1 MLVEE
6 HIAALRREGE
16 LMAEALERA
25 PEWDAPVPT
34 CPGWTVRELA
44 HHVGRVHR
52 WAALVVREWRTAE
65 PDEDTE
71 AERIWGT
78 MPGDEDLVA
87 WFRAG
92 HAAVVETLEQA
103 PADLDCWAFLP
114 ASSPRAFWARRQAHE
129 TAIHRADAQAAT
141 GDIDG
146 VGPAFAVDGIDEL
159 LLGFYSRSRNRA
171 RSDVARALS
180 VTAEDAEANWIIH
193 FGPDG
198 AHPERGTGSDPERDA
213 EVRGPASDL
222 YLALWNR
229 RPLEPMRTA
238 GDPELV
244 ELWRTKAT
252 VRWS

>member
-6 HIAALRREGE
+6 HIAALWHEGE
-16 LMAEALERA
+16 LMALALARA

-52 WAALVVREWRTAE
+52 WAALVVREQRAAE
-65 PDEDTE
+65 PDEHAE

-78 MPGDEDLVA
+78 MPDDEGIEA

-92 HAAVVETLEQA
+92 HAAVVETLERA
-103 PADLDCWAFLP
+103 PADLECWAFLP

-129 TAIHRADAQAAT
+129 TAIHRADAQAAI
-141 GDIDG
+141 GDIDA
-146 VGPAFAVDGIDEL
+146 VATAFAVDGIDEL
-159 LLGFYSRSRNRA
+159 LFGFYSRPRNRA
-171 RSDVARALS
+171 RSEVERALS
-180 VTAEDAEANWIIH
+180 VTAEDAGVSWIIH

-198 AHPERGTGSDPERDA
+198 ARPERGSGPGEA

-229 RPLEPMRTA
+229 RPLEALRTA